1 MAYVSENSVLFTALG
16 KTQQVMA
23 WLTGKHSVEALT
35 LPEQAAA
42 GSMASLCSG
51 LVLCPTELVK
61 CRLQAARQLGVRGG
75 GVLSTIR
82 EILVTEGV
90 RGLFRGLIPTV
101 RSFKSVRFEN

>member
-16 KTQQVMA
+16 KTQQVMT

-51 LVLCPTELVK
+51 LVLCPT
-61 CRLQAARQLGVRGG
+61 
-75 GVLSTIR
+75 
-82 EILVTEGV
+82 
-90 RGLFRGLIPTV
+90 
-101 RSFKSVRFEN
+101 

>member
-61 CRLQAARQLGVRGG
+61 CRLQAARQMGVTGA
-75 GVLSTIR
+75 GVI
-82 EILVTEGV
+82 G
-90 RGLFRGLIPTV
+90 TV
-101 RSFKSVRFEN
+101 RCRYF